1 MAINMA
7 NIPVVMDMNHTSTID
22 NFQRLDVFSMRLMSE
37 GGQASVFAG
46 WIKKGRGWRRVAV
59 KIYRS
64 HPSFLPAFLREI
76 CVLHH
81 CKHPN
86 IVKLLGRY
94 LDHTTQGLILEYLT
108 GINLRQLFFW
118 LYTSRAAIS
127 TATARYIVWQILDA
141 LNHLHEVVSEQ
152 MVSHQLVHGDITPE
166 NIFLTTDGRVYLIDF
181 GNVWTSANEPAGLV
195 FGKSK
200 YFSPEQRIG
209 DDLGPWSDIY
219 GLALTAFEL
228 IFGRPYREELLINE
242 FNLLERHLK
251 VLDLNLYH
259 WFRACLAPSPWL
271 RPQSAIAASGILSHD
286 HGQCTGRD
294 ELAQMV
300 KEASSQA
307 AN

>member
-1 MAINMA
+1 
-7 NIPVVMDMNHTSTID
+7 
-22 NFQRLDVFSMRLMSE
+22 MRLMSE

-46 WIKKGRGWRRVAV
+46 WMKWGRGRRRVAV

-64 HPSFLPAFLREI
+64 YPSFLPAFLREI
-76 CVLHH
+76 RVLHR

-108 GINLRQLFFW
+108 GINLRQLSFW
-118 LYTSRAAIS
+118 LHSSGNDIS
-127 TATARYIVWQILDA
+127 TAPVRYVVWQILDA
-141 LNHLHEVVSEQ
+141 LHHLHEVVSEQ
-152 MVSHQLVHGDITPE
+152 MVGHQLVHGDISPE
-166 NIFLTTDGRVYLIDF
+166 NIFLTADGRVYLIDF
-181 GNVWTSANEPAGLV
+181 GNVWTGASEAAGLV

-209 DDLGPWSDIY
+209 DNLGPWSDIY

-228 IFGRPYREELLINE
+228 IFGRPYREDLLINE
-242 FNLLERHLK
+242 FNLLERSLK
-251 VLDLNLYH
+251 MPDRQLCH

-271 RPQSAIAASGILSHD
+271 RPQSALAASVILSHD
-286 HGQCTGRD
+286 DGKCTGRD

-300 KEASSQA
+300 KEASAQA